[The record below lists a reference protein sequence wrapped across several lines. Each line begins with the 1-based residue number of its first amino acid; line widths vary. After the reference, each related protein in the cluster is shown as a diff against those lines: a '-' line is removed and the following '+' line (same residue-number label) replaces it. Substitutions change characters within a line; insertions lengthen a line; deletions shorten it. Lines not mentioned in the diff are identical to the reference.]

1 MCNAFFRLYVV
12 STCNNDACVFL
23 HNFSHYE
30 KSLTLL
36 PLTNVLIF
44 KGIAN
49 FPWNLKHLDG
59 RIWWCNRNQTFVND
73 RLYALVSVAF
83 AVHGIRIKYVCM
95 YVWCIWQNDTC
106 YRREFCFM
114 ILRPWE
120 ESLIMLLSSYLRRQ
134 LVCVY
139 ATYIVMSLDKSFS
152 GLIRKKKEQVTI
164 NFQPWMDF
172 DCIQTS

>member
-1 MCNAFFRLYVV
+1 MVTYSLPVVVSNFVKKFRKKKKEKRRKGQELAVYSCFSMVFVIKKSRIWLTCNAFFRLYVV

-73 RLYALVSVAF
+73 RLYALVSVAS
-83 AVHGIRIKYVCM
+83 AVHGIRTKYVRM
-95 YVWCIWQNDTC
+95 YDV
-106 YRREFCFM
+106 YGKM
-114 ILRPWE
+114 IPAIGESSVLR
-120 ESLIMLLSSYLRRQ
+120 SSVL
-134 LVCVY
+134 
-139 ATYIVMSLDKSFS
+139 
-152 GLIRKKKEQVTI
+152 GRKI
-164 NFQPWMDF
+164 
-172 DCIQTS
+172 